1 MLPVRTA
8 LLGSCQR
15 FANRGGPLPAR
26 GPGRRARWSV
36 QRVLTVRGNEFKAE
50 FAATCVKL
58 QVIGSRPHAGH
69 DLAWLTDRTVVV
81 GTGDSECVKHIVE
94 NTASF
99 VSIR

>member
-1 MLPVRTA
+1 
-8 LLGSCQR
+8 
-15 FANRGGPLPAR
+15 
-26 GPGRRARWSV
+26 
-36 QRVLTVRGNEFKAE
+36 LTGRGNEFKAE

-58 QVIGSRPHAGH
+58 QAIRSRPHAGH
-69 DLAWLTDRTVVV
+69 DLPWLTDRTVVV

>member
-1 MLPVRTA
+1 VA
-8 LLGSCQR
+8 R
-15 FANRGGPLPAR
+15 FLREVLAGAPA
-26 GPGRRARWSV
+26 GQCSAFC
-36 QRVLTVRGNEFKAE
+36 TVRGNEFKAE

-58 QVIGSRPHAGH
+58 QVIGSGPHAGH